1 MDPEKIAAALAGVFA
16 AKIEKALEPLVQ
28 RLAALES
35 IKQPDAAE
43 IASDVVS
50 ALLGGD
56 GLKALVD
63 LQVTEAVAQVERIK
77 GDPGEP
83 GKDGADGKDGIGLA
97 GCLIDREGNLVVTLA
112 NGEAKNLGPVVGRDG
127 VNGNDGVGITDL
139 VRTYD
144 SDTHEIVEKWAD
156 KELRYPAGG
165 LRYGGYWREGT
176 KAASNQVWSH
186 GGRAWVA
193 IKDTSEK
200 PCLEAQDWQILANKG
215 RDGLDYKQAPPREP
229 VKLHGN

>member
-16 AKIEKALEPLVQ
+16 AKIEKALEPLVE
-28 RLAALES
+28 RLAALEQV
-35 IKQPDAAE
+35 KQPDADE

-50 ALLGGD
+50 TLLGGD

-165 LRYGGYWREGT
+165 ISHGGYWREGT
-176 KAASNQVWSH
+176 KAVSCQTWTHAGTCWIAKTTTEAKPSRESSDWEIFAS
-186 GGRAWVA
+186 
-193 IKDTSEK
+193 
-200 PCLEAQDWQILANKG
+200 KG
-215 RDGLDYKQAPPREP
+215 RDGLDYKQAPQREP

>member
-28 RLAALES
+28 RLAALEQV
-35 IKQPDAAE
+35 KQPDAAE

-50 ALLGGD
+50 TLLGGD
-56 GLKALVD
+56 SLKTLVD

-77 GDPGEP
+77 GDPGKP

-144 SDTHEIVEKWAD
+144 SDMHEIVEKWGQS
-156 KELRYPAGG
+156 ELRYPA
-165 LRYGGYWREGT
+165 GYWREGT
-176 KAASNQVWSH
+176 KAKAMETWTH
-186 GGRAWVA
+186 GGTCWIAKRATEA
-193 IKDTSEK
+193 KPMRESE
-200 PCLEAQDWQILANKG
+200 DWEIFASKG
-215 RDGLDYKQAPPREP
+215 RDGLDAKHAPAREP